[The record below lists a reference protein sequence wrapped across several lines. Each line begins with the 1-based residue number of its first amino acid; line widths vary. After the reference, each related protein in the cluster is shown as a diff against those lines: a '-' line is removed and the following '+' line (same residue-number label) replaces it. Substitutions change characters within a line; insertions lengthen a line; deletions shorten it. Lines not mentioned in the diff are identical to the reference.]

1 MVNDQTPGT
10 GSGTTPEI
18 TYQDNLD
25 WVDWAALNHDLAV
38 DRFDNGRTNEQ
49 LEKAFANSYATC
61 VVWCRGQV
69 IGTARVLSDG
79 VCNAYLVDV
88 LTSSKFRRRGIAR
101 EMIRRL
107 CERLEGQHIYLQA
120 DPDKTEIYRRLGFN
134 AQPIGMSKI
143 VGRWLTN
150 PNPA

>member
-10 GSGTTPEI
+10 ASATPPEI

-38 DRFDNGRTNEQ
+38 DRFDNGRSNEQ
-49 LEKAFANSYATC
+49 LEKSFANSYVTC
-61 VVWCRGQV
+61 VAWCRGQV

-79 VCNAYLVDV
+79 VCNAYLIDV
-88 LTSSKFRRRGIAR
+88 WTSSKFRRRGVAR

-107 CERLEGQHIYLQA
+107 SERLDGQHIYLQA
-120 DPDKTEIYRRLGFN
+120 DPDNVDIYRRLGFKE
-134 AQPIGMSKI
+134 QPSGMSKI

-150 PNPA
+150 SNSA